1 MNTEGLTRFV
11 ESASI
16 PHRMIKRAE
25 DKVLVESLREAQAK
39 VGSIYKLTEN
49 IEDSN
54 KEGYWVPI
62 SFYNKINGNRRNYNK
77 RLWENVINNQR
88 DTFIGAPMLSDHP
101 SGDSDGNPKDICGV
115 WLDCKLGEQEPDGS
129 GLVYGLL
136 VPSGTLG
143 KDLKDHL
150 ANGLRI
156 GTSSSGFGKLM
167 SDGVTVDPDTFQI
180 ERLADWV
187 LNPSQGTF
195 FAYDESDDNIED
207 RSIHVHESV
216 DNNENNTILN
226 SNMIKENVVK
236 DSTSKLTRLEEK
248 KFRRDME
255 SFLESAAKNEDPQ
268 ARLEEFKEIKGWL
281 EDGACP
287 DLKEKVEAK
296 IQEAEEYIRTALTE
310 KTEYASEFEVESPK
324 DLKEK
329 LTKLAQD
336 TSLLKKESI
345 EWKDISEK
353 LQEKYDQ
360 LKGELSTRPTAQYAL
375 YLKEQVAKTQQLLDE
390 RTEKMKQVVSDLVE
404 AYEKVQDVNKKYEEA
419 NQGLLA
425 ENSKLTEQL
434 AEAEN
439 SRADGTKF
447 NEALEHSTYEIS
459 KRLKEANDKIA
470 AYKKIIESQRAQLEA
485 YSIKENNA
493 KKVVEAKKAENSR
506 LQGKLHESQ
515 QRSYK
520 LAETIKNEHRVQAE
534 STVSTYYNKLYE
546 TYGNDIKPFE
556 KRILACR
563 TLVEAKQ
570 YFFKNVLQ
578 QMNESREIDSTRIP
592 ETLELTPEARIK
604 ALNEKNFKKT
614 SMFDRMPK
622 GWI

>member
-1 MNTEGLTRFV
+1 MKTEGLTRFV

-16 PHRMIKRAE
+16 PHRMIKRVE
-25 DKVLVESLREAQAK
+25 DNVLVESLREAQAK

-167 SDGVTVDPDTFQI
+167 ADGITVDPDTFQI

-195 FAYDESDDNIED
+195 FAYDESDDDIED
-207 RSIHVHESV
+207 RSVHVHESV

-255 SFLESAAKNEDPQ
+255 SFLKSAAKNENPQ

-287 DLKEKVEAK
+287 DLKEQVEAK
-296 IQEAEEYIRTALTE
+296 IQETEEYIKTALNE
-310 KTEYASEFEVESPK
+310 KMEYAAEFEVESPK

-360 LKGELSTRPTAQYAL
+360 LKEELATRPTAQYAL
-375 YLKEQVAKTQQLLDE
+375 YLKEKLTQVQHLLDE
-390 RTEKMKQVVSDLVE
+390 RTEKMKTVVSDLVE
-404 AYEKVQDVNKKYEEA
+404 AYERIQGLNQKYEEA

-425 ENSKLTEQL
+425 ENAKLTDKL
-434 AEAEN
+434 AEAET
-439 SRADGTKF
+439 SKADGTKF
-447 NEALEHSTYEIS
+447 NEALEQSTYTIS
-459 KRLKEANDKIA
+459 KKLKEANDKIT
-470 AYKKIIESQRAQLEA
+470 AYKKIIEAQRAQLESYA
-485 YSIKENNA
+485 VKESTA
-493 KKVVEAKKAENSR
+493 KKAIAARKAENSQ

-520 LAETIKNEHRVQAE
+520 LAETIKNEHKVQAE
-534 STVSTYYNKLYE
+534 STVSAYYNKLYE

-570 YFFKNVLQ
+570 YFFKNILQ
-578 QMNESREIDSTRIP
+578 QMNESQEIESTRLP
-592 ETLELTPEARIK
+592 ETLELTPEARIQ
-604 ALNEKNFKKT
+604 ALNEKNFKKS